1 MECDNTHRFG
11 INIRSIHNIRYFT
24 FSILGDKKM
33 KNLAIILST
42 TSLLIS
48 GALCYGAYV
57 TYQKAQKILDNP
69 EEFVGAVV
77 EKQVSKAFEKLP
89 IPKLNTEKFKLPF

>member
-1 MECDNTHRFG
+1 
-11 INIRSIHNIRYFT
+11 
-24 FSILGDKKM
+24 M

-48 GALCYGAYV
+48 GALCYGAYI

-77 EKQVSKAFEKLP
+77 EKQVNKAFEKLP
-89 IPKLNTEKFKLPF
+89 IPKLNTGNIKFPF

>member
-1 MECDNTHRFG
+1 
-11 INIRSIHNIRYFT
+11 
-24 FSILGDKKM
+24 M
-33 KNLAIILST
+33 KHLSLILSIA
-42 TSLLIS
+42 SLTIS

-77 EKQVSKAFEKLP
+77 EKQVNKALRNYLFLR
-89 IPKLNTEKFKLPF
+89 

>member
-1 MECDNTHRFG
+1 MKQL
-11 INIRSIHNIRYFT
+11 SIV
-24 FSILGDKKM
+24 
-33 KNLAIILST
+33 LST

-89 IPKLNTEKFKLPF
+89 IPNLNTGKFKLPF

>member
-1 MECDNTHRFG
+1 MKQL
-11 INIRSIHNIRYFT
+11 SIV
-24 FSILGDKKM
+24 
-33 KNLAIILST
+33 LST

-48 GALCYGAYV
+48 GALCYGDYV

-77 EKQVSKAFEKLP
+77 EKQVSKAFDKLP
-89 IPKLNTEKFKLPF
+89 IPKINSEKFKLPF

>member
-1 MECDNTHRFG
+1 
-11 INIRSIHNIRYFT
+11 
-24 FSILGDKKM
+24 M
-33 KNLAIILST
+33 KNLALILSAA
-42 TSLLIS
+42 SLAVS

-69 EEFVGAVV
+69 EEFVGAAV
-77 EKQVSKAFEKLP
+77 EKQVNKAFEKLP

>member
-1 MECDNTHRFG
+1 
-11 INIRSIHNIRYFT
+11 
-24 FSILGDKKM
+24 M
-33 KNLAIILST
+33 KNLALILST

-69 EEFVGAVV
+69 EEFVGKVV
-77 EKQVSKAFEKLP
+77 ENQVNKAFEKLP
-89 IPKLNTEKFKLPF
+89 IPKLNTASIKFPF

>member
-1 MECDNTHRFG
+1 
-11 INIRSIHNIRYFT
+11 
-24 FSILGDKKM
+24 M
-33 KNLAIILST
+33 KHLALILSA
-42 TSLLIS
+42 TSLVIS

-77 EKQVSKAFEKLP
+77 EKQVNKAFEKLP
-89 IPKLNTEKFKLPF
+89 IPKLNTGSIKFPF

>member
-1 MECDNTHRFG
+1 
-11 INIRSIHNIRYFT
+11 
-24 FSILGDKKM
+24 M
-33 KNLAIILST
+33 KNLALILST

-48 GALCYGAYV
+48 GALCYGAYM

-77 EKQVSKAFEKLP
+77 EKQVNKAFEKLP
-89 IPKLNTEKFKLPF
+89 IPKLNTGSIKFPF